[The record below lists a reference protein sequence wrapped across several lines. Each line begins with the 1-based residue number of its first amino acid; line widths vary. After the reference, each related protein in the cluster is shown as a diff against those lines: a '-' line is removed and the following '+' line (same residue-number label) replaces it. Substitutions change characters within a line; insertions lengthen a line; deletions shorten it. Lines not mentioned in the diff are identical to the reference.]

1 MLPPE
6 YLEDMPDEIVE
17 LYAQAERDILADMAR
32 RINQYD
38 YWISAADWQNQKL
51 LEAGRTQSEILNI
64 LAKATKRSVPELK
77 KLMEQAAKDNLKTDI
92 STYEAAGKVVPTF
105 EDSAALREILTAGYK
120 ATAQTMK
127 NLTQTTARTAT
138 QQFER
143 ALDKA
148 WMKVTS
154 GAFDSDAA
162 INSAIKELC
171 AQGVKSVRY
180 PSGHE
185 DTLEVAVRRAV
196 LTGVNKT
203 CCEMSMALIEEFD
216 CDLVEVSAHA
226 GARTGEGVAN
236 HAEWQGKVYRLNRGM
251 PSNAERDGEDILS
264 TKENHGE
271 RDYPD
276 FVENTGYGTGE
287 GLGGWNCRH
296 SFGPYFEGM
305 PRTWSDE
312 ELQKLKEPRYTYN
325 GKKLTEEEA
334 RARQRYIERQI
345 RRWKRENM
353 AMQAAGKDTTQ
364 SAAKL
369 KQWQERQED
378 FLKQTGLK
386 RSSSRDHV
394 EGFGYE
400 EATKAAAD
408 ASKYEKELAEKQ
420 QYGKII
426 SEIRDSGAIPKSAK
440 IHIPSTPIDSQS
452 LGFDDAH
459 INDERSH
466 GVTMEQAK
474 SWINSASVSATVWK
488 GRYERYYHHEGAVY
502 VDMEEKFI
510 RTAYPIDE
518 FDDKTKKLMEVLE
531 KYGY

>member
-38 YWISAADWQNQKL
+38 YWIPAADWQNQKL

-92 STYEAAGKVVPTF
+92 ITYEAAGKVVPTF

-154 GAFDSDAA
+154 GAFSSDAA

-236 HAEWQGKVYRLNRGM
+236 HAEWQGKVYRLNR
-251 PSNAERDGEDILS
+251 SKHSQAEREEENVSSSQENRQYIGKSLGAKAKNYDIYDPQSGYYVHLAEDTYITQPKNHVMAGKGRDRQIDCIDWLVDKYGGDALEW
-264 TKENHGE
+264 TKE
-271 RDYPD
+271 
-276 FVENTGYGTGE
+276 
-287 GLGGWNCRH
+287 
-296 SFGPYFEGM
+296 
-305 PRTWSDE
+305 
-312 ELQKLKEPRYTYN
+312 K
-325 GKKLTEEEA
+325 
-334 RARQRYIERQI
+334 
-345 RRWKRENM
+345 
-353 AMQAAGKDTTQ
+353 
-364 SAAKL
+364 
-369 KQWQERQED
+369 
-378 FLKQTGLK
+378 
-386 RSSSRDHV
+386 
-394 EGFGYE
+394 GFGSVVDSYGE
-400 EATKAAAD
+400 THEV
-408 ASKYEKELAEKQ
+408 ELHWYQEPSV
-420 QYGKII
+420 GKV
-426 SEIRDSGAIPKSAK
+426 EMK
-440 IHIPSTPIDSQS
+440 IKRW
-452 LGFDDAH
+452 
-459 INDERSH
+459 E
-466 GVTMEQAK
+466 
-474 SWINSASVSATVWK
+474 
-488 GRYERYYHHEGAVY
+488 
-502 VDMEEKFI
+502 
-510 RTAYPIDE
+510 
-518 FDDKTKKLMEVLE
+518 
-531 KYGY
+531 